1 MIYTLNLKRH
11 RKAHKLENYEQF
23 LFFLL
28 TSNITSK
35 ICKDSDFQ
43 MVLGA
48 PEPKH
53 PDHW

>member
-11 RKAHKLENYEQF
+11 HKAHKLDSYEQF
-23 LFFLL
+23 LFFSL
-28 TSNITSK
+28 TSNITLK
-35 ICKDSDFQ
+35 ICKDLAFQ

-48 PEPKH
+48 PDPKY